1 MVVVCR
7 WMLWAVEGE
16 MVCACRCA
24 TSPTHVLFE
33 SLCLSDRYFNAGRG
47 NVRSHEATKG
57 TKSTLFILVP
67 LCLGVRQLQR
77 LEIRVSH
84 EATKGTKGTLFS
96 LVPLWLGVRQS
107 CGAVSTQPRKF
118 GDPDG

>member
-1 MVVVCR
+1 MVV
-7 WMLWAVEGE
+7 
-16 MVCACRCA
+16 ACRCA
-24 TSPTHVLFE
+24 TSPTHVACLKG
-33 SLCLSDRYFNAGRG
+33 LRLSDRYFNAGAG

-77 LEIRVSH
+77 LEKSGVSH
-84 EATKGTKGTLFS
+84 EAAKGTKGTLFS

-107 CGAVSTQPRKF
+107 CELQFLLNPERF